1 MDKPHGH
8 SNRHR
13 YDPDRHHRR
22 SIRLQGYDYTQA
34 GAYFV
39 TMGTQYRQ
47 CLFGAIVDGAMV
59 LNEAGQMIQTVW
71 DEIPVYY
78 PGVDIDEFV
87 VMPDHI
93 HGIVVIAEYDVGQA
107 ANVGAA
113 DAGAANVGAADAGA
127 ADAGAAGAG
136 AANVGAADAGAAD
149 AGAAD
154 AGAVPRDRPTKK
166 LSLPDVVHRFKT
178 MTTKRYTDGVKQNG
192 WPPFPGKLWQ
202 RNYWEHI
209 IRNEA
214 ALNRIREYIRNNPAQ
229 WKPNQPDQ
237 PDQS

>member
-136 AANVGAADAGAAD
+136 AANVGAANV
-149 AGAAD
+149 
-154 AGAVPRDRPTKK
+154 GAVPRDRPTKK